1 MSSNIP
7 KIYRCAV
14 YCRKSHE
21 EGLEQ
26 DYNSLDAQRDA
37 GLAYIASQRHEGW
50 QPILK
55 DYADG
60 GFSGGNMERPALKQ
74 LMDDI
79 DAGLIDI
86 VVVYKIDRLTRNL
99 SDFSKM
105 VEVFDQR
112 RVTFVSVTQQFNTT
126 TSMGRL
132 TLNILL
138 SFAQFEREVTGER
151 IRDKIAASKRKG
163 MWMGGM
169 PPLGYDVDNR
179 KLIINPDEAETVTR
193 IFKRFI
199 ELGSSTLVVKEL
211 RLSGLT
217 SKTWMTQEGHQRQG
231 VPIDKSLIYRVLN
244 NRTYLGEIRHKD
256 NWYPGGHDAIIDADT
271 WQTVHTILA
280 QSSRSR
286 GNKTKTIIPFLLKG
300 ILFGYDGRALSPT
313 HTRKKGKQ
321 YRYYVS
327 QLDQK
332 QQAGT
337 SGLSRLPA
345 AELEA
350 TVLDHLRQIL
360 RGPQFVPGVITQA
373 IALDPTLDE
382 AKVAVAML
390 RLDLIWEQLF
400 PAEQDRLVRLL
411 LDRVI
416 VTPHTINVQFRPNGL
431 QQLTHELNLT
441 EAEECSA

>member
-55 DYADG
+55 DYSDG

-169 PPLGYDVDNR
+169 PPLGYDVENR

-199 ELGSSTLVVKEL
+199 ELGSSTLLVKEL
-211 RLSGLT
+211 RLTGET
-217 SKTWMTQEGHQRQG
+217 SKTWITQDGHERRG

-256 NWYPGGHDAIIDADT
+256 NWYPGDHDAIIDADT

-280 QSSRSR
+280 QSSRTR
-286 GNKTKTIIPFLLKG
+286 ANKTKTIIPFLLKG
-300 ILFGYDGRALSPT
+300 ILFGHDGRALSPT

-360 RGPQFVPGVITQA
+360 RGPQFVPGIIIQA
-373 IALDPTLDE
+373 IAQDPTLDE
-382 AKVAVAML
+382 AKVTIAML

-416 VTPHTINVQFRPNGL
+416 ISPHTINVQFRPNGL

-441 EAEECSA
+441 ETEGCIA